1 MASRR
6 QEPGKYLS
14 SAVREALDSVVA
26 PSVRDAVL
34 GSAVDEHGGDVPSDP
49 IEFER
54 FLCGPLRRSLVRSLG
69 DDVGEAVFEELE
81 RVSRSA
87 LSSMPPATAAHPPVS
102 RRPGQ
107 SGAASG
113 RRPSGGHRRTA
124 PATGSNTGK
133 RHSSAPPPAA
143 ARRPTPL
150 HVPRGDAIPSGLSPT
165 GGAPRVASSRP
176 SPPSSNEFPLGTSE
190 ALALRGLVRAEAG
203 TAPRHLPVILV
214 CSADVQLPRRL
225 ACWVDEHVAVM
236 RIANLMSLLYALD
249 DAGPASKVVVVDCK
263 TPSVRPHSVATLAED
278 LPALGQVVL
287 WGAAPELAR
296 ELAGISPRASIW
308 RNCAANA
315 RDREIALHC
324 ARMIR

>member
-54 FLCGPLRRSLVRSLG
+54 FLCGPLRRALIRSLG
-69 DDVGEAVFEELE
+69 EDVGEAVFEELE

-87 LSSMPPATAAHPPVS
+87 ISSMPPPTVAHPPVP
-102 RRPGQ
+102 RR
-107 SGAASG
+107 ASSPSV
-113 RRPSGGHRRTA
+113 RRPSGGHRRAA
-124 PATGSNTGK
+124 PATGSGAGS

-143 ARRPTPL
+143 RRPTPI
-150 HVPRGDAIPSGLSPT
+150 HVPRGDSVPSGLGPT
-165 GGAPRVASSRP
+165 SDAPRAASSRP
-176 SPPSSNEFPLGTSE
+176 SPPSSKDFPLGTSE

-203 TAPRHLPVILV
+203 TEPRHLPVILV

-236 RIANLMSLLYALD
+236 RMANLMSLIYALD
-249 DAGPASKVVVVDCK
+249 DAASASKVVVIDCK
-263 TPSVRPHSVATLAED
+263 SPSIRPHSVATLAED

-287 WGAAPELAR
+287 WGATPELAR
-296 ELAGISPRASIW
+296 ELARISPRASVW
-308 RNCAANA
+308 RNCAADA

-324 ARMIR
+324 TRMMR